1 MSNNTNTQTPA
12 EQIWNA
18 IKSTPINL
26 FGLPNQFV
34 SQHCAPVSVEPS
46 KLYLV
51 SRSSALLP
59 ALEAALA
66 PKFSVELADKW
77 IIVQPVLSK

>member
-1 MSNNTNTQTPA
+1 MSNNAPAKTPA
-12 EQIWNA
+12 EQIWDD

-51 SRSSALLP
+51 SRSSAFLP
-59 ALEAALA
+59 ALEAALTT
-66 PKFSVELADKW
+66 KFSVELADKW
-77 IIVQPVLSK
+77 IIVQPALGK